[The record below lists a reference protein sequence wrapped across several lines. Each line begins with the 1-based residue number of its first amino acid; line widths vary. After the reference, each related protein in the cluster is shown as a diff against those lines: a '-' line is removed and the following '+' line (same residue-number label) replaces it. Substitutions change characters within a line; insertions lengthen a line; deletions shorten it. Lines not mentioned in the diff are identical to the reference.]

1 MKVVVLV
8 VVMLQVAREQDV
20 CPHRKTMMMEL
31 QIVAVARQ
39 WMTKK
44 WKNWRQIKARTLDAP
59 VRDTI
64 VDAEFNLAVRLHPS
78 KAVETYAVPTES
90 KMFKILQ

>member
-44 WKNWRQIKARTLDAP
+44 WKNWRQRKARASDAP
-59 VRDTI
+59 VEDAI
-64 VDAEFNLAVRLHPS
+64 VDAVFNLAVRLDPA
-78 KAVETYAVPTES
+78 KPVEYFE
-90 KMFKILQ
+90 